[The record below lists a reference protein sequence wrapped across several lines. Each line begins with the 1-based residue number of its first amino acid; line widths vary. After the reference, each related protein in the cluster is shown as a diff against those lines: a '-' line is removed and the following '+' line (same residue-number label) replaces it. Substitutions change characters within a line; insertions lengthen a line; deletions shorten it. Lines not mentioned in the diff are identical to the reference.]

1 MRSKIIVDIETVID
15 DTILPN
21 HSIEHDGWPD
31 PIAWKI
37 IAIGIISVEN
47 LELNSLIV
55 PSIRYLCCGTGDEKQ
70 LLEKFWE
77 IIETKNPQIITWN
90 GRSFDMQVLLHRAFK
105 FNIPV
110 TAWFQTGDKWN
121 SYRQRYSEN
130 WHLDLM
136 DVMAAFGASARS
148 KQDLISKAIGLAG
161 KVDVSGKDV
170 DELYKDG
177 KIKEIANYCETDV
190 LNLYAIYLRWTFISG
205 AITKISYKD
214 SCDHFK
220 LFLEK
225 ESEKKPHL
233 REFLNKSSSFFE
245 DIMLVQ

>member
-1 MRSKIIVDIETVID
+1 
-15 DTILPN
+15 
-21 HSIEHDGWPD
+21 
-31 PIAWKI
+31 
-37 IAIGIISVEN
+37 
-47 LELNSLIV
+47 
-55 PSIRYLCCGTGDEKQ
+55 
-70 LLEKFWE
+70 
-77 IIETKNPQIITWN
+77 
-90 GRSFDMQVLLHRAFK
+90 MQVLLHRAFK

-136 DVMAAFGASARS
+136 DVMWHLELVPS

-161 KVDVSGKDV
+161 KVDVSRKDV

-177 KIKEIANYCETDV
+177 KIKEIAEYCETDV

-205 AITKISYKD
+205 AITKTSYKD
-214 SCDHFK
+214 SCDNFK

-225 ESEKKPHL
+225 ESKKAT
-233 REFLNKSSSFFE
+233 S
-245 DIMLVQ
+245 